1 MQKFKHEEAPKALK
15 VKFNFWILPT
25 IAIMLLIFIHSAMP
39 ADLSTVESSRLAEWA
54 ACILHIGIDPATILV
69 RKTAHFTEYFVLGL
83 FLSLFWKRTKIICN
97 RIFFR
102 GFLSWL
108 IGTVYAVSDEVHQ
121 YFVPGRSCEVRD
133 ICIDSAGVLVGVL
146 IVFLIRRSAS
156 SAAVENR

>member
-1 MQKFKHEEAPKALK
+1 MQKFKHEDAKKAQK

-83 FLSLFWKRTKIICN
+83 FLSLFWKRTEIIRN

-133 ICIDSAGVLVGVL
+133 ICIDSAGVLVGAL

-156 SAAVENR
+156 SDAVGK